1 MPEQNTRELSI
12 YVVGQASLE
21 HLKAALGDER
31 LTWAYASRMED
42 TGLGWL
48 RDLLDE
54 QQPLG
59 APLSDGRPGVPLAR
73 WSEGRAF
80 GPELEVD
87 WWRDGGTYRL
97 RALLEEGKPPQGVDW
112 GKPVSTALKANG
124 GERSVLLHGEL
135 DKDRSASAGRPT
147 WSEARIPRYLVH
159 PCQIQEGTVPPKQ
172 VALVAQDYARNGAV
186 VLTRLLK
193 VAAPQG

>member
-1 MPEQNTRELSI
+1 MPEQNGRELSI
-12 YVVGQASLE
+12 YVVEQASIEDLRT
-21 HLKAALGDER
+21 ALGDER

-48 RDLLDE
+48 RNLLDE
-54 QQPLG
+54 QPLG
-59 APLSDGRPGVPLAR
+59 APPSDRRPGVPLTR
-73 WSEGRAF
+73 WSEGWAF

-97 RALLEEGKPPQGVDW
+97 RALLEEGEPPQGVDW
-112 GKPVSTALKANG
+112 GEPVSTALRANG
-124 GERSVLLHGEL
+124 GERYVLLHGEL

-147 WSEARIPRYLVH
+147 WSEARIPRYLAH
-159 PCQIQEGTVPPKQ
+159 PCQIQEGTDPPRQ
-172 VALVAQDYARNGAV
+172 VTLVVRDYACNGAV

-193 VAAPQG
+193 VTAPQD